1 MTPAPARQRL
11 AKKWILRPLD
21 VAATSQLAT
30 SLNVSPIVAGLLVSR
45 GYADRSRA
53 ENFLTPSLEH
63 LHDPFLMKG
72 MPEAV
77 NRLLYAI
84 DHHEPI
90 LIYGDYD
97 VDGTTGTAVLLR

>member
-1 MTPAPARQRL
+1 MTPAAARQRL
-11 AKKWILRPLD
+11 AKKWILRHPD
-21 VAATSQLAT
+21 SWAVASLAT
-30 SLNVSPIVAGLLVSR
+30 VLKVSPIVAGLLVSR
-45 GYADRSRA
+45 GYADPPTA
-53 ENFLTPSLEH
+53 ETFLKPSLEH

-84 DHHEPI
+84 DNNEPI

-97 VDGTTGTAVLLR
+97 VDGT